1 MPQQLWDGVEKGV
14 VTLSLETPG
23 GAGSREVFYL
33 SLAPDGSWLIRQA
46 RQSPEARQILTEDRF
61 FMAIDSL
68 A

>member
-1 MPQQLWDGVEKGV
+1 M
-14 VTLSLETPG
+14 TLSLETPG

-33 SLAPDGSWLIRQA
+33 SLAPDGGWLIRQA